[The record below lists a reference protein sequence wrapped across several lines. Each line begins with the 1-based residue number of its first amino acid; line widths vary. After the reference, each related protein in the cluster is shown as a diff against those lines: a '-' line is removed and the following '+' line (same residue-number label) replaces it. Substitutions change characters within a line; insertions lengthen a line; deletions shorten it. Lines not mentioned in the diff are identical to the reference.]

1 MQTLQEENA
10 SLKAA
15 ADMAPTTG
23 KLMELEKQISKPP
36 VCAYAVVLFIYD
48 QNMCEHSRQSQQA
61 LKLVHKYNE
70 FIDVGSS

>member
-48 QNMCEHSRQSQQA
+48 LNMCEHS
-61 LKLVHKYNE
+61 
-70 FIDVGSS
+70 